1 MKVKVYNGDRVR
13 REIDVAEGTTVREC
27 VRILEPEHD
36 DFQTPTL
43 CMMNGE
49 PLLRKDGGWD
59 VAMVD
64 EAHAV
69 FFVELPLGGG
79 GGGSDGSMI
88 VQLITSIAA
97 FACSFIPVVG
107 PFVAAGIMIV
117 GTLIASAMAP
127 KPQGQLEQESAAQA
141 SPTYSINASG
151 NMARMF
157 QPEPEGFG
165 KMRIVPDYVA
175 QSFSE
180 YSSNDQYGYFLYGI
194 GRGEY
199 QVHQLYFGESMFW
212 QNGGFTTT
220 SGLATEDG
228 EEYSRKINVALPVGD
243 AWTSAYPAV
252 ASGAQARTLR
262 LSVNF
267 PEGYGI
273 ESHTHSEG
281 PSGDHDYYSDDTY
294 SFTGMTATVLIQY
307 AEIDDSGAVIGEWS
321 STITKTMKSED
332 RRSWGWNASSYAFS
346 KTVSVKAPRYARWA
360 VRVKNGSEA
369 IVPPASTSSS
379 DEVMSH
385 SSSTS
390 YTAHETMKLASV
402 GSNALSCSVQI
413 CSPGERVTLFPTNIT
428 TNQDL
433 SGVDVF
439 APNDEDYPS
448 GNDGW
453 TVAYAANDPG
463 TETTQIKLDYVYASG
478 LGRYKE
484 NGGLESYSVDVTVQ
498 YVPINSTGNPTGSWA
513 TLGTWTD
520 TAKTTTPQRKTR
532 SFKVAAGRYSVR
544 MKRTSNTHKNAERTP
559 SLDQLQWVGL
569 RAVLPGQLT
578 FPQSTVAVKIKAS
591 NALSQSGASNFSLVA
606 TRKLP
611 IYNRSTDTW
620 SEPQATRKWAA
631 AVSAVCQESWG
642 GGLSDSQI
650 DLDTLWAIGARL
662 DAKGW
667 HCDCYIDGAYNL
679 WQLIT
684 EMCQMVCVV
693 PRLTGTVLSFVEDE
707 PGRAVSYEL
716 NARNIVRGSFQ
727 VTYATWT
734 DDTPDDV
741 IINYMDED
749 ANYQQRDVQAT
760 LPQSESIE
768 PTTLDWIGITNR
780 THAYRVA
787 TRYAAMNRWRR
798 VTVTCQ
804 VEALGRLM
812 QIGDVASVN
821 HPRFRTTQSGVVT
834 GWNATALTLQIESDF
849 SSEHGS
855 ESYIS
860 LTRPNGRVWGPVKLD
875 SIANGTA
882 TLNAADYSAYLLQGN
897 SAPFGWLKDGTTS
910 QPTCYAL
917 HASNQFQRR
926 MLVQSVAADDL
937 WHYQLTLVNDAP
949 EVAQYDTLPVPAWN
963 GRAQTNITLKE
974 PKNLRVKYASATGIA
989 TVTWSAVRG
998 ATSYEVQHSA
1008 DGLTWI
1014 HDGFT
1019 TATKLVIVDAE
1030 AMNWSGNANADT
1042 AFVRVAAISASS
1054 RSDWAEW
1061 PEED

>member
-1 MKVKVYNGDRVR
+1 MKVAVYNGDRVR

-49 PLLRKDGGWD
+49 PLLRKDGGWES
-59 VAMVD
+59 AKVD

-199 QVHQLYFGESMFW
+199 QVHQLYFGESLFW
-212 QNGGFTTT
+212 QNGNFQTN

-228 EEYSRKINVALPVGD
+228 EEYSRKINVALPVGG
-243 AWTSAYPAV
+243 AWSSAYPAV
-252 ASGAQARTLR
+252 AVGELARTIR
-262 LSVNF
+262 VSVNF
-267 PEGYGI
+267 PNGYGI
-273 ESHTHSEG
+273 EDTVIEQVWDNQAEG
-281 PSGDHDYYSDDTY
+281 YVSGYA
-294 SFTGMTATVLIQY
+294 TARWTEKEATILVQY
-307 AEIDDSGAVIGEWS
+307 AEINDEGTIVGDWSATKTFTAKSGASRTYSGQ
-321 STITKTMKSED
+321 
-332 RRSWGWNASSYAFS
+332 GHAFS
-346 KTVSVKAPRYARWA
+346 KTLSIKAPKYARWA
-360 VRVKNGSEA
+360 VRIKNGSEHIPHPQIQIPGQGLVDDPDA
-369 IVPPASTSSS
+369 TI
-379 DEVMSH
+379 
-385 SSSTS
+385 
-390 YTAHETMKLASV
+390 YETMKLASV
-402 GSNALSCSVQI
+402 GSNALSCAVQI
-413 CSPGERVTLFPTNIT
+413 RSPGERVTLFPTNIT

-463 TETTQIKLDYVYASG
+463 TETTQVKIDYVYASG

-484 NGGLESYSVDVTVQ
+484 NGGLESYSVDVTAA
-498 YVPINSTGNPTGSWA
+498 YVPINDVGNPTGSWA

-532 SFKVAAGRYSVR
+532 SFRVAAGRYSVR
-544 MKRTSNTHKNAERTP
+544 LKRTSNTHKNAERTP

-620 SEPQATRKWAA
+620 SEPQATRRWAA

-780 THAYRVA
+780 THAFRVA

-812 QIGDVASVN
+812 QIGDVVSVN

-855 ESYIS
+855 EAYIS

-882 TLNAADYSAYLLQGN
+882 KLNAADYSAYLLQGN
-897 SAPFGWLKDGTTS
+897 SAPFGWLKDGTSS

-989 TVTWSAVRG
+989 TVIWSAVRG

-1014 HDGFT
+1014 HDGYT

-1030 AMNWSGNANADT
+1030 AMNWSGNSPAET
-1042 AFVRVAAISASS
+1042 AFVRVAAISAFS

-1061 PEED
+1061 PEDD